1 MQKVI
6 EKVIKDFNFEKVH
19 KAMAATN
26 WTWLNEEESPS
37 VCELILCAIR
47 LLEEAYTMEPGHS
60 VSTGGFRA
68 TNLYN
73 NVDGVGLS
81 LEFIVTESEFYERE
95 QK

>member
-1 MQKVI
+1 MNEI
-6 EKVIKDFNFEKVH
+6 IRRVIKDFNFVKVH
-19 KAMAATN
+19 KAMVGLN
-26 WTWLNEEESPS
+26 WTWLNEEEPPS

-47 LLEEAYTMEPGHS
+47 LLEEAYKMEPGHS

-81 LEFIVTESEFYERE
+81 LE
-95 QK
+95 